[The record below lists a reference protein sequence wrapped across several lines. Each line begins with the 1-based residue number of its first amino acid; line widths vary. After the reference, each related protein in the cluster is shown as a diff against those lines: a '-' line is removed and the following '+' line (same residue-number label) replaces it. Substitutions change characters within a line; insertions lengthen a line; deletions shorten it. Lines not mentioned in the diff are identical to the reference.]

1 MPEIC
6 PVDGCGSTHDTY
18 TAVAMHM
25 CKKADDGHPWE
36 TQNAALEHLAD
47 EGLIGVGTGGDGVVV
62 DTSSDTS
69 EPDEPDTSAD
79 TSEPTDGSASNPLI
93 GDGDPATLDTSSSDT
108 SADTSDDGGP
118 CCADPNLKG
127 EPGDAVFGPRYA
139 PAAVAK
145 IAPDGATLWQNESK
159 TDPVKLD
166 TGERIC
172 VNCEAIVEAD
182 GGIKR

>member
-108 SADTSDDGGP
+108 SADTSDDGGA
-118 CCADPNLKG
+118 CCDEPALSDAEGDLFRLDDGDRLIG
-127 EPGDAVFGPRYA
+127 EPGDRFCSACG
-139 PAAVAK
+139 
-145 IAPDGATLWQNESK
+145 
-159 TDPVKLD
+159 
-166 TGERIC
+166 
-172 VNCEAIVEAD
+172 AIVEAD